1 MEKRG
6 LQIDGFLL
14 SAVAAEIRNEL
25 VGLRIDRV
33 YSASRDS
40 VVIAAGR
47 GRARCLVVSASQAA
61 PRVCPTSAPPASLP
75 EPTPFAMLLRKHLT
89 GGRIVS
95 VRQLGLDRVL
105 SIQVEGW
112 ADADPSQNKLLIAEV
127 TGRLSNI
134 VLADM
139 DGRILD
145 AVRRVDQSH
154 NRYRELLPGAVYLP
168 PPPMERTD
176 PREIQTP
183 EAFMAAVRRHAMQ
196 AQARVRA
203 QAEGQAQ
210 EYAPLGPRA
219 SMPAQTG
226 SPARAQ
232 TQSGG
237 SAANQRASGQGIGA
251 ALSHCFAGIGPTLGA
266 ELASAA
272 RLDPAKPAA
281 QLGDAE
287 LSRIWE
293 TFSVFVCAAL
303 TGQTERFVFEAAFDR
318 ESGHDAAQAV
328 AMSCGGLSHL
338 ADEFRIKRFAS
349 ASDMIDTCYLR
360 AEQRGQLEERRRV
373 LAREVGARLERNRR
387 KLETQRKELARAGQ
401 SEHLRR
407 QGELL
412 TANLSLFGG
421 EPLRVQ
427 RVRAVDYY
435 DPNMA
440 EVEVE
445 VDPSLSASANAQVLF
460 ARYARAQRALEA
472 VTGNIAAT
480 EGDIAYL
487 ESVAS
492 LIDVADDIEH
502 LDSVQEE
509 LEALGYTG
517 PGRGASG
524 PRGARRGGHAGR
536 AEHGGQGGRSVRGGR
551 GEAHMPSRY
560 AARSGHEIYV
570 GRNNLQNDHLTLRLA
585 RDHDLWFHAKDVH
598 GSHVVLRRRAGEDVP
613 EETVRAAALLAAYY
627 SRARMS
633 SNVAVDCTE
642 AKNVRKPRGARPG
655 MVIYDRHKTIWVTP
669 SREEI
674 AEAFGLNGA
683 ALDRAHD

>member
-6 LQIDGFLL
+6 LQIDGLLL
-14 SAVAAEIRNEL
+14 SAVAAEIRSEL
-25 VGLRIDRV
+25 RGTRIDRV

-40 VVIAAGR
+40 IVIAAGR
-47 GRARCLVVSASQAA
+47 GRAKRLVVSASQVA
-61 PRVCPTSAPPASLP
+61 PRVCLTSAPPASLS

-105 SIQVEGW
+105 NIQVEGW
-112 ADADPSQNKLLIAEV
+112 ADADPSQNKLLIAEI

-134 VLADM
+134 VLTDM

-145 AVRRVDQSH
+145 AVRRVDQSR
-154 NRYRELLPGAVYLP
+154 NRYRELLPGAAYLP
-168 PPPMERTD
+168 PPPMERID
-176 PREIQTP
+176 PWEVATP
-183 EAFMAAVRRHAMQ
+183 EAFIAAVRRHALQ
-196 AQARVRA
+196 SQ
-203 QAEGQAQ
+203 
-210 EYAPLGPRA
+210 
-219 SMPAQTG
+219 
-226 SPARAQ
+226 ARAQ
-232 TQSGG
+232 MQATGP
-237 SAANQRASGQGIGA
+237 AAVRRAPAQGIGA

-266 ELASAA
+266 ELAFAA
-272 RLDPAKPAA
+272 QVDPALPAA
-281 QLGDAE
+281 ELSDGE

-293 TFSVFVCAAL
+293 TFSVSVHAAP

-318 ESGHDAAQAV
+318 EGGHDAAQAV
-328 AMSCGGLSHL
+328 AMSSGGLSHL
-338 ADEFRIKRFAS
+338 AEEFRIERFTS
-349 ASDMIDTCYLR
+349 ASDMIDACYR
-360 AEQRGQLEERRRV
+360 GAEQRLQLEERRRA

-387 KLETQRKELARAGQ
+387 KLETQREELARAGQ

-407 QGELL
+407 RGELL
-412 TANLSLFGG
+412 TANLSLFENG
-421 EPLRVQ
+421 PLRVE

-435 DPNMA
+435 DPSMA

-472 VTGNIAAT
+472 VAGNIAAT

-487 ESVAS
+487 ESVAG
-492 LIDVADDIEH
+492 LIDMADDIEH

-509 LEALGYTG
+509 LQALGYTG
-517 PGRGASG
+517 PDGGISGAG
-524 PRGARRGGHAGR
+524 PRGARRDER
-536 AEHGGQGGRSVRGGR
+536 AGGRTTRGR
-551 GEAHMPSRY
+551 RPEAHMPSTY
-560 AARSGHEIYV
+560 TARSGHEIYV
-570 GRNNLQNDHLTLRLA
+570 GRNNLQNDHLTLKLA

-598 GSHVVLRRRAGEDVP
+598 GSHVVLRRRTGEDVP
-613 EETVRAAALLAAYY
+613 EETVRVAALLAAYY

-655 MVIYDRHKTIWVTP
+655 MVIYDRHRTIWVTP

-683 ALDRAHD
+683 ALDRTHD

>member
-40 VVIAAGR
+40 VVIAVGR
-47 GRARCLVVSASQAA
+47 GRAKCLVVSASQAA
-61 PRVCPTSAPPASLP
+61 PRVCLTSAPPASLP

-139 DGRILD
+139 DGRIFD

-176 PREIQTP
+176 PREIETP

-196 AQARVRA
+196 
-203 QAEGQAQ
+203 
-210 EYAPLGPRA
+210 
-219 SMPAQTG
+219 
-226 SPARAQ
+226 AQ

-360 AEQRGQLEERRRV
+360 ADERGQLEERRRV

-387 KLETQRKELARAGQ
+387 KLETQREELARAGQ

-524 PRGARRGGHAGR
+524 PRGARRGG
-536 AEHGGQGGRSVRGGR
+536 QGGRSARGGR

>member
-1 MEKRG
+1 MERRG

-14 SAVAAEIRNEL
+14 SAVAAEIRREL
-25 VGLRIDRV
+25 VGARIDRV

-40 VVIAAGR
+40 IVIAAGR
-47 GRARCLVVSASQAA
+47 GSARRLVVSASQAA
-61 PRVCPTSAPPASLP
+61 PRVCLTSAPPASLP

-89 GGRIVS
+89 GGRIVAI
-95 VRQLGLDRVL
+95 RQLGLDRIVN
-105 SIQVEGW
+105 IQVEGW
-112 ADADPSQNKLLIAEV
+112 ADADPSQNKLLIAEI

-134 VLADM
+134 VLTDM
-139 DGRILD
+139 DRRVLD
-145 AVRRVDQSH
+145 AVRRVDQSR
-154 NRYRELLPGAVYLP
+154 NRYRELVPGAIYLP
-168 PPPMERTD
+168 PPPLERID
-176 PREIQTP
+176 PREIATP
-183 EAFMAAVRRHAMQ
+183 EAFIAAIRRHALQ
-196 AQARVRA
+196 SQ
-203 QAEGQAQ
+203 
-210 EYAPLGPRA
+210 
-219 SMPAQTG
+219 
-226 SPARAQ
+226 ARAQ
-232 TQSGG
+232 MQPTGP
-237 SAANQRASGQGIGA
+237 AANRRAPADGIGA
-251 ALSHCFAGIGPTLGA
+251 ALSYCFAGIGPTLGA
-266 ELASAA
+266 ELAFAA
-272 RLDPAKPAA
+272 RLDPAQPAA
-281 QLGDAE
+281 ELSDAE
-287 LSRIWE
+287 LPRIWE
-293 TFSVFVCAAL
+293 PFSVFVRAAL

-318 ESGHDAAQAV
+318 EGGRDAAQAM

-338 ADEFRIKRFAS
+338 ADEFRIERFTS
-349 ASDMIDTCYLR
+349 ASDMVDACYSR

-373 LAREVGARLERNRR
+373 LAREVGARVERNRR
-387 KLETQRKELARAGQ
+387 KLETQRKELDRAGQ

-412 TANLSLFGG
+412 TANLSLFGNG
-421 EPLRVQ
+421 PLRVE

-445 VDPSLSASANAQVLF
+445 VDPSLSASANAQALF

-472 VTGNIAAT
+472 VAGNIAAT
-480 EGDIAYL
+480 EGDIVYL

-492 LIDVADDIEH
+492 LIDMADDIEH
-502 LDSVQEE
+502 LDSVHEE

-517 PGRGASG
+517 PDRGVSGAG
-524 PRGARRGGHAGR
+524 PRGARRGGHAGH
-536 AEHGGQGGRSVRGGR
+536 AEHAGRSTRGR
-551 GEAHMPSRY
+551 RAEAHMPSKY
-560 AARSGHEIYV
+560 TARSGHEIYV
-570 GRNNLQNDHLTLRLA
+570 GRNNLQNDHLTLKLA

-598 GSHVVLRRRAGEDVP
+598 GSHVVLRRRSGEDVP

-669 SREEI
+669 SRKEI

-683 ALDRAHD
+683 ALDRTQD

>member
-1 MEKRG
+1 
-6 LQIDGFLL
+6 
-14 SAVAAEIRNEL
+14 
-25 VGLRIDRV
+25 
-33 YSASRDS
+33 
-40 VVIAAGR
+40 
-47 GRARCLVVSASQAA
+47 
-61 PRVCPTSAPPASLP
+61 
-75 EPTPFAMLLRKHLT
+75 MLLRKHLT
-89 GGRIVS
+89 GGRIMAI
-95 VRQLGLDRVL
+95 RQLGLDRVL
-105 SIQVEGW
+105 NIQVEGW
-112 ADADPSQNKLLIAEV
+112 ADADPSQNKLLIAEI

-134 VLADM
+134 VLTDM

-145 AVRRVDQSH
+145 AVRRVDQSR
-154 NRYRELLPGAVYLP
+154 NRYRELAPGAAYLP
-168 PPPMERTD
+168 PPPMERID
-176 PREIQTP
+176 PREIATP
-183 EAFMAAVRRHAMQ
+183 EAFIAAVRRHALQ
-196 AQARVRA
+196 LQARAQLQPTGHAASRRA
-203 QAEGQAQ
+203 QAD
-210 EYAPLGPRA
+210 
-219 SMPAQTG
+219 
-226 SPARAQ
+226 
-232 TQSGG
+232 
-237 SAANQRASGQGIGA
+237 GIGA

-266 ELASAA
+266 ELAFAA
-272 RLDPAKPAA
+272 RLDPGRPAA
-281 QLGDAE
+281 ELSDAE

-293 TFSVFVCAAL
+293 TFSVFVHATL
-303 TGQTERFVFEAAFDR
+303 TGQTERLVFEAAFDGEGGR
-318 ESGHDAAQAV
+318 DAAQAM

-338 ADEFRIKRFAS
+338 ADEFRIERFTS
-349 ASDMIDTCYLR
+349 ASDMVDACYSR

-387 KLETQRKELARAGQ
+387 KLEAQHEELARAGQ

-412 TANLSLFGG
+412 TANLSLLGNG
-421 EPLRVQ
+421 PLRVE

-440 EVEVE
+440 EAEVE
-445 VDPSLSASANAQVLF
+445 VDPSLSASANAQALF

-472 VTGNIAAT
+472 VAGNIAAT

-492 LIDVADDIEH
+492 LIDIADDIEH

-509 LEALGYTG
+509 LEALGYTC
-517 PGRGASG
+517 PGRGVSGAG

-536 AEHGGQGGRSVRGGR
+536 AEHAGRSARGR
-551 GEAHMPSRY
+551 RAEAHMPSRY
-560 AARSGHEIYV
+560 TARSGHEIYV
-570 GRNNLQNDHLTLRLA
+570 GRNNLQNDHLTLKLA

-598 GSHVVLRRRAGEDVP
+598 GSHVVLRRRPGEDVP

-683 ALDRAHD
+683 ALDRTQD

>member
-6 LQIDGFLL
+6 LHIDGFLL
-14 SAVAAEIRNEL
+14 SAVAAEIRSEL
-25 VGLRIDRV
+25 VGARIDRV

-40 VVIAAGR
+40 IVVAAGR
-47 GRARCLVVSASQAA
+47 GRARCLVVSASQVA
-61 PRVCPTSAPPASLP
+61 PRVCLTSAPPASLP

-105 SIQVEGW
+105 NIQVEGW
-112 ADADPSQNKLLIAEV
+112 ADADPSQNKLLIAEI

-145 AVRRVDQSH
+145 AVRRVDQSR

-168 PPPMERTD
+168 PPPVERLD
-176 PREIQTP
+176 PHEITTQ
-183 EAFMAAVRRHAMQ
+183 EIFMATLRRYALQAEARYQVHAPAHTPALAQ
-196 AQARVRA
+196 AQTRSGRP
-203 QAEGQAQ
+203 AEDR
-210 EYAPLGPRA
+210 RA
-219 SMPAQTG
+219 SA
-226 SPARAQ
+226 
-232 TQSGG
+232 
-237 SAANQRASGQGIGA
+237 QGIGA
-251 ALSHCFAGIGPTLGA
+251 ALSHCFAGIGPPLGA
-266 ELASAA
+266 ELAFAA
-272 RLDPAKPAA
+272 RLDPAQPAA
-281 QLGDAE
+281 ELSDAE

-293 TFSVFVCAAL
+293 TFSVFVYAAL

-318 ESGHDAAQAV
+318 EGGRDEAQAV

-338 ADEFRIKRFAS
+338 AGEFRIDRFAS
-349 ASDMIDTCYLR
+349 PSDMIDTCYSR

-387 KLETQRKELARAGQ
+387 KLDTQREELARAGQ

-412 TANLSLFGG
+412 TANLSLFGNG
-421 EPLRVQ
+421 PLRVE

-445 VDPSLSASANAQVLF
+445 VDPRLSASANAQVLF

-472 VTGNIAAT
+472 VAGNITAT

-487 ESVAS
+487 ESVAT
-492 LIDVADDIEH
+492 LIDTADDIEH

-509 LEALGYTG
+509 LEALGYAG
-517 PGRGASG
+517 PDRGASG
-524 PRGARRGGHAGR
+524 PGSRGARRGGHAGGG
-536 AEHGGQGGRSVRGGR
+536 EHGGRGGRSTRGR
-551 GEAHMPSRY
+551 RVEAHMPSTY
-560 AARSGHEIYV
+560 TARSGHEIYV
-570 GRNNLQNDHLTLRLA
+570 GRNNLQNDHLTLKLA
-585 RDHDLWFHAKDVH
+585 RDQDLWFHAKDVH

-655 MVIYDRHKTIWVTP
+655 MVIYDRHKTVWVTP

-683 ALDRAHD
+683 ALDRTHN